1 MLDTKSLKL
10 EKDIDGK
17 VALSEVIDL
26 LKELQQEVLNSVQ
39 EIKSQKARINRQ
51 KLFGTPKTAQRNRGS
66 HLRLISGSDWSREP
80 DEQKPHEISA
90 MGIQHDVSG
99 KTPASGETPQ
109 QVRNNAEMNLNHAVP
124 EMEEL
129 QEIIGLLDKLEE

>member
-26 LKELQQEVLNSVQ
+26 LKELQQEVHNSVQ
-39 EIKSQKARINRQ
+39 EIKIQKARINRQ
-51 KLFGTPKTAQRNRGS
+51 KLFGTPKTSQRNRS
-66 HLRLISGSDWSREP
+66 THLRLISGSDRNREP
-80 DEQKPHEISA
+80 EEQKSQDILG
-90 MGIQHDVSG
+90 MGLQYDVSG
-99 KTPASGETPQ
+99 KNPASGETPQ
-109 QVRNNAEMNLNHAVP
+109 KVRNNAEMNLNHAVP

>member
-17 VALSEVIDL
+17 VSLSEVIDL
-26 LKELQQEVLNSVQ
+26 LKELQHEVHCSVQ
-39 EIKSQKARINRQ
+39 EIKTEKARKNRQ
-51 KLFGTPKTAQRNRGS
+51 KIFGILKSSQRNRGS
-66 HLRLISGSDWSREP
+66 HLRLISGYDRSKQEV
-80 DEQKPHEISA
+80 QNTHEISS
-90 MGIQHDVSG
+90 MGFQHQVR
-99 KTPASGETPQ
+99 KNTPATETTLKQ
-109 QVRNNAEMNLNHAVP
+109 ATNIAELNLNHAVP

>member
-10 EKDIDGK
+10 EKDLDGK

-66 HLRLISGSDWSREP
+66 HLRLISGSDRSREP

-99 KTPASGETPQ
+99 KTPQ

>member
-26 LKELQQEVLNSVQ
+26 LKELQQEVHNSVQ
-39 EIKSQKARINRQ
+39 EIKIQKARINRQ
-51 KLFGTPKTAQRNRGS
+51 KLFGTPKTSQRNRS
-66 HLRLISGSDWSREP
+66 THLRLISGSDRTREP
-80 DEQKPHEISA
+80 EEQKSQDISG

>member
-17 VALSEVIDL
+17 VSLSEVIDL
-26 LKELQQEVLNSVQ
+26 LKELQHEVHCSVQ
-39 EIKSQKARINRQ
+39 KIKTEKARKNRQ
-51 KLFGTPKTAQRNRGS
+51 KLFGISKSSPRNRGS
-66 HLRLISGSDWSREP
+66 HLRLISGNDRSNQEI
-80 DEQKPHEISA
+80 QNTHEISA
-90 MGIQHDVSG
+90 MGFQHQTREN
-99 KTPASGETPQ
+99 TPATETTLKQ
-109 QVRNNAEMNLNHAVP
+109 ATNIAELNLNHAVP

>member
-17 VALSEVIDL
+17 VSLSEVIDL
-26 LKELQQEVLNSVQ
+26 LKELQHEVHCSVQ
-39 EIKSQKARINRQ
+39 EIKTEKARKIRQ
-51 KLFGTPKTAQRNRGS
+51 KLYGIPKSSQRNRGS
-66 HLRLISGSDWSREP
+66 HLRLIPGNDRSKQEV
-80 DEQKPHEISA
+80 KNTHEISS
-90 MGIQHDVSG
+90 MGFQHQVREN
-99 KTPASGETPQ
+99 TPATETTLKQ
-109 QVRNNAEMNLNHAVP
+109 ATNIAELNLNHAVP

>member
-17 VALSEVIDL
+17 VSLSEVIDL
-26 LKELQQEVLNSVQ
+26 LKDLQHEVYCSVQ
-39 EIKSQKARINRQ
+39 EIKTEKARKNRQ
-51 KLFGTPKTAQRNRGS
+51 KLYGIPKSSQRNRGS
-66 HLRLISGSDWSREP
+66 HLRLISGNDRSKLEL
-80 DEQKPHEISA
+80 ENAHEISA
-90 MGIQHDVSG
+90 MGFQHQVREN
-99 KTPASGETPQ
+99 TPATETKLKQ
-109 QVRNNAEMNLNHAVP
+109 ATNIAELNLNHAVP

>member
-17 VALSEVIDL
+17 ISLSEVIDL
-26 LKELQQEVLNSVQ
+26 LKELQHEVHCSVQ
-39 EIKSQKARINRQ
+39 EIKTEKARKNRQ
-51 KLFGTPKTAQRNRGS
+51 KLYGIPKSSQRNRGS
-66 HLRLISGSDWSREP
+66 HLRLISVNDRSNQEI
-80 DEQKPHEISA
+80 QNTHEVSA
-90 MGIQHDVSG
+90 MGFQHQAREN
-99 KTPASGETPQ
+99 TPATETTLKQ
-109 QVRNNAEMNLNHAVP
+109 ATNIAELNLNHAVP

>member
-17 VALSEVIDL
+17 VSLSEVIDL
-26 LKELQQEVLNSVQ
+26 LKDLQHEVHCSVQ
-39 EIKSQKARINRQ
+39 KIKTEKAQKNRQ
-51 KLFGTPKTAQRNRGS
+51 KLYGIPKSSQRNRGS
-66 HLRLISGSDWSREP
+66 HLRLISGNDRSNQEI
-80 DEQKPHEISA
+80 QNTHEVSA
-90 MGIQHDVSG
+90 MGFQHQAREN
-99 KTPASGETPQ
+99 TPATETKLKQ
-109 QVRNNAEMNLNHAVP
+109 ATNIAELNLNHAVP

>member
-17 VALSEVIDL
+17 VSLSEVIDL
-26 LKELQQEVLNSVQ
+26 LKELQHEVHCSVQ
-39 EIKSQKARINRQ
+39 KIKTEKARKNRQ
-51 KLFGTPKTAQRNRGS
+51 KLYGTPKSSQRNRGS
-66 HLRLISGSDWSREP
+66 HLRLISGNYRSNQEALNT
-80 DEQKPHEISA
+80 HEVCA
-90 MGIQHDVSG
+90 MGFQHQAREN
-99 KTPASGETPQ
+99 TPATETTLKQ
-109 QVRNNAEMNLNHAVP
+109 ATNIAELNLNHAVP

>member
-17 VALSEVIDL
+17 VSLSEVIDL
-26 LKELQQEVLNSVQ
+26 LKELQHEVHCSVQ
-39 EIKSQKARINRQ
+39 EIKTEKARKNRQ
-51 KLFGTPKTAQRNRGS
+51 KLFGIPKSSQRNRGS
-66 HLRLISGSDWSREP
+66 HLRLISGNDRSKQEV
-80 DEQKPHEISA
+80 QNTHEISA
-90 MGIQHDVSG
+90 RGFQHQVRT
-99 KTPASGETPQ
+99 KTPATETTLKQ
-109 QVRNNAEMNLNHAVP
+109 ATNNAELNLNHEVP

>member
-17 VALSEVIDL
+17 VSLSEVIDL
-26 LKELQQEVLNSVQ
+26 LKELQHEVHCSVQ
-39 EIKSQKARINRQ
+39 EIKTEKARKNRQ
-51 KLFGTPKTAQRNRGS
+51 KLFGILKSSQRNRGS
-66 HLRLISGSDWSREP
+66 HLRLISGYDRSKQEVQNS
-80 DEQKPHEISA
+80 HEISS
-90 MGIQHDVSG
+90 MGFQHQVREN
-99 KTPASGETPQ
+99 TPATETTLKQ
-109 QVRNNAEMNLNHAVP
+109 ATNIAELNLNHAVP

>member
-17 VALSEVIDL
+17 VSLSEVIDL
-26 LKELQQEVLNSVQ
+26 LKELQHEVHCSVQ
-39 EIKSQKARINRQ
+39 EIKTEKARKNRQ
-51 KLFGTPKTAQRNRGS
+51 KLFGILKSSQRNRGS
-66 HLRLISGSDWSREP
+66 HLRLISRNDRSKQEV
-80 DEQKPHEISA
+80 QNTHEISS
-90 MGIQHDVSG
+90 MGFQHQVREN
-99 KTPASGETPQ
+99 TPATETTLKQ
-109 QVRNNAEMNLNHAVP
+109 ATNIAELNLNHAVP

>member
-17 VALSEVIDL
+17 VSLSEVIDL
-26 LKELQQEVLNSVQ
+26 LKELQHEVHCSVQ
-39 EIKSQKARINRQ
+39 EIKTEKARKNRQ
-51 KLFGTPKTAQRNRGS
+51 KLFGILKSSQRNRGS
-66 HLRLISGSDWSREP
+66 HLRLISGYDRSKQEV
-80 DEQKPHEISA
+80 QNTLEISS
-90 MGIQHDVSG
+90 MGFQHQVREN
-99 KTPASGETPQ
+99 TPATETTLKQ
-109 QVRNNAEMNLNHAVP
+109 ATNIAELNLNHAVP

>member
-17 VALSEVIDL
+17 VSLSEVIDL
-26 LKELQQEVLNSVQ
+26 LKDFQHEVHCSVQ
-39 EIKSQKARINRQ
+39 QIKTEKARKNRQ
-51 KLFGTPKTAQRNRGS
+51 KLYGTPKSSPRNRGS
-66 HLRLISGSDWSREP
+66 HLRLISGNDRSNQEI
-80 DEQKPHEISA
+80 QKTHEISS
-90 MGIQHDVSG
+90 MGFQHQVREN
-99 KTPASGETPQ
+99 TPATETTLKQ
-109 QVRNNAEMNLNHAVP
+109 ATNIAELNLNHAVP